1 MGHPTLHFNVKAF
14 LAFDS
19 FAITSTLNWG
29 VGSQGVFLTVLS
41 VIVALFGASVVVL
54 VML

>member
-29 VGSQGVFLTVLS
+29 VGSQGVITVLS